1 MTDGLD
7 PTVVSPAAKSLPGR
21 FSSGSRQGTGRTFDE
36 WRVLPKVTAPRYGV
50 LRVRPTES
58 SPVQRAKCQKCC
70 LKGVFSL
77 PQAMLWGRFPIW
89 RLVTRLLGLGRLAG
103 RCDIRLGLSR
113 SRPTFQRTGRAR
125 EAEAMTWDLALT
137 WFIMPAVVA
146 LILGGGG
153 LWLSRR
159 LP

>member
-1 MTDGLD
+1 LSRIDRRLIEPIETGQDSDDPRLAFQHTVLCQTSWPYRDPGDDVREGLD

-89 RLVTRLLGLGRLAG
+89 RLVTRLLGLGLVLRQASLPIA
-103 RCDIRLGLSR
+103 
-113 SRPTFQRTGRAR
+113 AR
-125 EAEAMTWDLALT
+125 
-137 WFIMPAVVA
+137 V
-146 LILGGGG
+146 
-153 LWLSRR
+153 
-159 LP
+159 